1 MIIMKSILLSRT
13 DSEEEHKLIPPLMEA
28 LTKESVLDLDLLY
41 VSFPNTDSVAKFCEK
56 YSFNDA
62 QQRILSESVA
72 VGQECS
78 GVLVE
83 AAVARARVRQMTNP
97 LPPPSSSEVVST
109 IENSAKSRKLMR
121 ELERKALGTV
131 GRSDS
136 SFCTG
141 TTPVSLAELANK
153 RRASVVQKCH
163 ALFRRVNYFSPRY
176 ARVFGPA
183 QNPFASGETLL
194 PTMEDAYFSSANF
207 DTVGGY
213 CLISNKFLDWLKPFA
228 TLDTVSEF
236 EVSAYLR
243 DLRPAGLYV
252 PGRHRS
258 ALMWFENTFKLALYT
273 DDHLVQ
279 AQCRF
284 RGMRES
290 PIKAQAPSVDMVKKL
305 EAYVID
311 KSNPVGLRIIGGI
324 LLCMVHGV
332 LRWSDIQRSVDL
344 TLGAQLLFAKAT
356 MKRKDTL
363 TPWVASYKGFGGC
376 NWAGP
381 WMEALKSRNMPGPD
395 FVLFQPKS
403 EETFSTRPASYATVV
418 TYSRV
423 VLMRIGLD
431 AKEALRFTLHG
442 YRQVYPTLAN
452 QLGLDSLE
460 QEAIGHWK
468 KGSAMPQVYDTL
480 TNSLEIRAK
489 QRVLGALARGFKM
502 GKAREFFMDVSTAPL
517 TESLDEE
524 VKEVITAE
532 EVPLAENGEKPDPPL
547 SIEYVDALPIRE
559 RLADSIFQVRN
570 AVTHRI
576 HLWGNGNFTLCSR
589 LLCGTRDTPSTGA
602 LFESS
607 YNSLDPVMNVTYLCQ
622 TCYGRK
628 MVNRLPPD
636 VKIRNYDEYKA
647 LAAPPAPVAT
657 SSSVQPED
665 EDSSDDDDLASE
677 FSLSSDDDL

>member
-1 MIIMKSILLSRT
+1 MDNVLYSRT
-13 DSEEEHKLIPPLMEA
+13 SSAEENDLVPPLVEA
-28 LTKESVLDLDLLY
+28 LAKESVTDLDLLS
-41 VSFPNTDSVAKFCEK
+41 VSFPNSETVSKFCVK
-56 YSFNDA
+56 YSLNDA
-62 QQRILSESVA
+62 QQRILSESVE
-72 VGQECS
+72 VGQGCC
-78 GVLVE
+78 GALVE
-83 AAVARARVRQMTNP
+83 AAVARARVRQRDTP
-97 LPPPSSSEVVST
+97 IPPPSSSEVVSA
-109 IENSAKSRKLMR
+109 IENSAKSRRLMR
-121 ELERKALGTV
+121 ELEMKALGTV

-163 ALFRRVNYFSPRY
+163 ALFRRINYFSPRY
-176 ARVFGPA
+176 ERVFGPA
-183 QNPFASGETLL
+183 QNPTSGETLL

-213 CLISNKFLDWLKPFA
+213 CLLANKFLDWLKPFA
-228 TLDTVSEF
+228 SLDNVSEF

-258 ALMWFENTFKLALYT
+258 ALMWVENTFKILLYT

-279 AQCRF
+279 AQCHFKGTRD
-284 RGMRES
+284 S
-290 PIKAQAPSVDMVKKL
+290 PIKAQAPSVETVKKL
-305 EAYVID
+305 EAFVID
-311 KSNPVGLRIIGGI
+311 KKSPVGLCIIAGI

-363 TPWVASYKGFGGC
+363 TPWVASRKGFGGRD
-376 NWAGP
+376 WAGP
-381 WMEALKSRNMPGPD
+381 WIKALRSCNMPGTD

-403 EETFSTRPASYATVV
+403 EDTFSVRPASYATVV

-423 VLMRIGLD
+423 VLMRIGLS

-452 QLGLDSLE
+452 QLGLESLE

-489 QRVLGALARGFKM
+489 QRVLGALSRGFQM
-502 GKAREFFMDVSTAPL
+502 GKAGEFFMNVSTEPL
-517 TESLDEE
+517 TESLGEE
-524 VKEVITAE
+524 VKQVVAADD
-532 EVPLAENGEKPDPPL
+532 VPLAEDGEKPDPPL
-547 SIEYVDALPIRE
+547 PIEYVDTLPIRD
-559 RLADSIFQVRN
+559 RLSDSIYQVRN
-570 AVTHRI
+570 AVTQRI

-589 LLCGTRDTPSTGA
+589 LLCGTRDSPSTGA

-607 YNSLDPVMNVTYLCQ
+607 FNSLDPVANVTYLCQ

-628 MVNRLPPD
+628 MVSRLPSE

-647 LAAPPAPVAT
+647 LSSPPAPA
-657 SSSVQPED
+657 VQAGD
-665 EDSSDDDDLASE
+665 EDSSDDDSLASE